1 MKNIVSATQGQA
13 GFSNL
18 LKQTRVN
25 GVVPVSKNGR
35 VEAFMVSREKMAS
48 ILETL
53 ELQKN
58 SGLMELVKQDRAGR
72 VIYTEVPS
80 EI

>member
-18 LKQTRVN
+18 LKQSQIH
-25 GVVPVSKNGR
+25 GVVPISKNGR
-35 VEAFMVSREKMAS
+35 VEAFMVSREKMAA
-48 ILETL
+48 ILETM

-58 SGLMELVKQDRAGR
+58 SGLMELIKQDQAGK
-72 VIYTEVPS
+72 VVYTGVPN

>member
-1 MKNIVSATQGQA
+1 
-13 GFSNL
+13 
-18 LKQTRVN
+18 
-25 GVVPVSKNGR
+25 
-35 VEAFMVSREKMAS
+35 MVSREKMAS

>member
-18 LKQTRVN
+18 LKQSRLH

-35 VEAFMVSREKMAS
+35 VEAFMVSREKMAA
-48 ILETL
+48 ILETM

-58 SGLMELVKQDRAGR
+58 TELMALVRQHKAGKLKF
-72 VIYTEVPS
+72 TEVPDAL
-80 EI
+80 

>member
-18 LKQTRVN
+18 LKQSRLH

-35 VEAFMVSREKMAS
+35 VEAFMVSREKMAA
-48 ILETL
+48 ILETM
-53 ELQKN
+53 ELQKDA
-58 SGLMELVKQDRAGR
+58 GLMKLIKLDRAGK
-72 VIYTEVPS
+72 VTYTEVPD